1 MSPDETTT
9 RRKHSIS
16 ARLLSNASFRRAS
29 GDIEY
34 RKACKT
40 MTMSYNSDMASRAN
54 KPVTVTLGALTEMA
68 QGHVASGRYAS
79 VSEVVRAGL
88 RALEREEIA
97 LDALL
102 KAKVEEALANPAIAI
117 PQVDVFADLRAHHAK
132 HASR

>member
-1 MSPDETTT
+1 
-9 RRKHSIS
+9 
-16 ARLLSNASFRRAS
+16 
-29 GDIEY
+29 
-34 RKACKT
+34 
-40 MTMSYNSDMASRAN
+40 MASRAN

-88 RALEREEIA
+88 RALEREEDA

-102 KAKVEEALANPAIAI
+102 KAKVQEALAMTAPAISQA
-117 PQVDVFADLRAHHAK
+117 DVFADLRAHHAK

>member
-1 MSPDETTT
+1 MP
-9 RRKHSIS
+9 
-16 ARLLSNASFRRAS
+16 
-29 GDIEY
+29 
-34 RKACKT
+34 
-40 MTMSYNSDMASRAN
+40 SRAN

-88 RALEREEIA
+88 RALEREEAA

-102 KAKVEEALANPAIAI
+102 KAKVEEALAMTAPTI
-117 PQVDVFADLRAHHAK
+117 PQADVFADLRAHHAK

>member
-1 MSPDETTT
+1 
-9 RRKHSIS
+9 
-16 ARLLSNASFRRAS
+16 
-29 GDIEY
+29 
-34 RKACKT
+34 
-40 MTMSYNSDMASRAN
+40 MASRAN

-88 RALEREEIA
+88 RALEREEDA

-102 KAKVEEALANPAIAI
+102 KAKVQEALAMTAPAISQA
-117 PQVDVFADLRAHHAK
+117 DVFADLQAHHAK